1 MCSGATTGYS
11 VKSWRTVVYAVGVA
25 GLGTT
30 PVWLLS
36 AFAPQ
41 IGEALGFD
49 SVGLGLIIGSFF
61 AVSAITGLTSGRIV
75 ASLGWRNGIVLSAL
89 SAALSMGAIALFTHN
104 WVVLVLMLALGA
116 VANSISQPAANLAVA
131 SAVTHGRQGL
141 ALGIKQAAIP
151 IATFLVGVSVP
162 LFERGSD
169 WRLAFAAAACMAL
182 LLVLVTGT
190 PRRRA
195 LLNWQTGGVATLR
208 RHLAASSP
216 RNSST
221 GPVPHALVLL
231 AAGAGFGTAATM
243 SLGGFLV
250 VYAVDRGLTLS
261 ESGRLLAVGSA
272 VGILSRV
279 LSGYL
284 ADLRGRRHLIVVA
297 AMMLVGSVGLCI
309 LAFADGL
316 PMLVAG
322 TVLAFGLGWAWF
334 GVFDLSVVRYSAGS
348 PAVATGVAMTAMSL
362 GAMIGPVAFGLAA
375 AWSYSAA
382 WLGCAVALVV
392 GAGFMLVGRR
402 ELSR

>member
-1 MCSGATTGYS
+1 M
-11 VKSWRTVVYAVGVA
+11 KSWRTVIYAVGVT
-25 GLGTT
+25 GVGSM

-41 IGEALGFD
+41 IGKALGFER
-49 SVGLGLIIGSFF
+49 VGLGLIIGSFF
-61 AVSAITGLTSGRIV
+61 AVSAITGLASGRVV

-89 SAALSMGAIALFTHN
+89 LAAVSMAAVALITHN
-104 WVVLVLMLALGA
+104 WVVLVLMLAVGA
-116 VANSISQPAANLAVA
+116 VANSSSQPAANLAVA

-141 ALGIKQAAIP
+141 ALGIKQAALP

-162 LFERGSD
+162 LFERGND
-169 WRLAFAAAACMAL
+169 WRLAFAAAAGTAL
-182 LLVLVTGT
+182 LLVLVAGT
-190 PRRRA
+190 PQWAGLSRR
-195 LLNWQTGGVATLR
+195 QTDGVATLR
-208 RHLAASSP
+208 RHLTASSR
-216 RNSST
+216 RNSSA
-221 GPVPHALVLL
+221 GPVPRALVLL
-231 AAGAGFGTAATM
+231 ATGAGFGTAATM

-250 VYAVDRGLTLS
+250 VYAVERGLTLA
-261 ESGRLLAVGSA
+261 ESGQLLAVGSA

-284 ADLRGRRHLIVVA
+284 ADLRGRRHLIIVA
-297 AMMLVGSVGLCI
+297 AMMTVGSVGLCI

-322 TVLAFGLGWAWF
+322 TVLAFGLGWAWN
-334 GVFDLSVVRYSAGS
+334 GVFHLAVVRYSAGS

-362 GAMIGPVAFGLAA
+362 GAMIGPAAFGLAA